1 MIMKNAF
8 IASSLFLCTPI
19 VMAAMLPYP
28 EVEEALKQAE
38 NSNKPALI
46 LWYGSDW
53 TYQVKK
59 LCHTWSRLSPLKSQ
73 VVLGQFDSRTG
84 GNKNPKLPINTQSLP
99 VAVMVAPDGTL
110 MRMLP
115 EKLVRSSAKEIA
127 SEVKETAKI
136 AHKFVDLVKKA
147 QHAKGIPA
155 AEAAGQ
161 ALDLLPLSDAL
172 LNGKLKK
179 IIETNDPEDSTG
191 YKSLYATHYLGMY
204 AQIKNRLQG
213 GAEGGLRG
221 KERKFSEALAYVN
234 KALSNNK
241 LKGEMLQQ
249 WYCGL
254 GYVLKEQ
261 ALSAET
267 PNWQPVVDA
276 YQKAIDVDP
285 NSQYG
290 IGAAKVKRYWD
301 PNSYY
306 EFTENFFGS
315 GDQNVHMEKEWR
327 VDVSKLINGAGTY
340 TFSFDF
346 DGRNT
351 MRTRKFAL
359 FVNGNQVDALRD
371 PEEITDQAELKVPN
385 VSATDKVEV
394 RFLSR
399 CTDGWFGGTGCF
411 VMKKNKG

>member
-1 MIMKNAF
+1 MKNAL

-38 NSNKPALI
+38 TTNKPALI

-59 LCHTWSRLSPLKSQ
+59 LCRTWSRLGSLKSQ
-73 VVLGQFDSRTG
+73 VVLGHFDSPTG
-84 GNKNPKLPINTQSLP
+84 GNKNPRLPIRSHSLP
-99 VAVMVAPDGTL
+99 IAVMVAPDGTL
-110 MRMLP
+110 MRLLP
-115 EKLVRSSAKEIA
+115 EALVRSEAKEIA
-127 SEVKETAKI
+127 KTVRETAKI
-136 AHKFVDLVKKA
+136 TKQFVQLVKKA
-147 QHAKGIPA
+147 ESSKGLAA

-161 ALDLLPLSDAL
+161 ALDLLPLTDAL
-172 LNGKLKK
+172 MNGKLKK
-179 IIETNDPEDSTG
+179 IIEENDPDDTTG

-204 AQIKNRLQG
+204 SQIKNRLQG
-213 GAEGGLRG
+213 GAEGTLRG
-221 KERKFSEALAYVN
+221 KDRNFAEALAYVN
-234 KALSNNK
+234 KALANTK
-241 LKGEMLQQ
+241 LKGEILQQ

-261 ALSAET
+261 ALSTENN
-267 PNWQPVVDA
+267 NWQPVVDA

-285 NSQYG
+285 ESQYG

-327 VDVSKLINGAGTY
+327 VDVTKLIDGPGTY

-346 DGRNT
+346 DGKNT

-359 FVNGNQVDALRD
+359 FVNGNQVDALKD
-371 PEEITDQAELKVPN
+371 AEMYTDEAELKVPA
-385 VSATDKVEV
+385 VGPSAKVEV

-411 VMKKNKG
+411 VMEKNKD